1 MPVPLDYRLPVK
13 VGLVRVRYLGK
24 VRRVEGGIPLEAI
37 LRALNFNFWTFLW
50 QVLDLLIVMGVL
62 YLLLYKPLGKIL
74 AEREA
79 KIEGSLQDAQAA
91 KEKAEKLLKEY
102 EDRLAGARSE
112 AQAIIERATRLGE
125 EMREEIL
132 RKAREEASRTLE
144 AARAEIAGE
153 KARALAAIRDEAAGL
168 AVLVA
173 QKILERSL
181 TPEDQERLLKESLPK
196 VERLQ

>member
-1 MPVPLDYRLPVK
+1 M
-13 VGLVRVRYLGK
+13 
-24 VRRVEGGIPLEAI
+24 EAI
-37 LRALNFNFWTFLW
+37 FRALNFNFWTFLW

-102 EDRLAGARSE
+102 EDKLAGARRE

-132 RKAREEASRTLE
+132 AQAREEANRTLE

-181 TPEDQERLLKESLPK
+181 TPEDQERLLKESLLK